1 MHFVICCL
9 YIVSKS
15 CDRNKLLLSSRCQSS
30 FGLSTKSIRKLAK
43 THCEIIRLAAV
54 RKLSGSQIERFVS
67 AGKPSRCR
75 RPTMQWSRCLSF
87 VGLKEE
93 IFLPSICQWTAEN
106 FVTTGTF
113 NREKL
118 RWVFNFFFLVFYNI
132 IPRSES
138 YITLFR
144 K

>member
-1 MHFVICCL
+1 MHFVICRL

-67 AGKPSRCR
+67 GWQTVPLEGLQCND
-75 RPTMQWSRCLSF
+75 PDVYLLS
-87 VGLKEE
+87 G
-93 IFLPSICQWTAEN
+93 
-106 FVTTGTF
+106 
-113 NREKL
+113 
-118 RWVFNFFFLVFYNI
+118 
-132 IPRSES
+132 
-138 YITLFR
+138 
-144 K
+144 